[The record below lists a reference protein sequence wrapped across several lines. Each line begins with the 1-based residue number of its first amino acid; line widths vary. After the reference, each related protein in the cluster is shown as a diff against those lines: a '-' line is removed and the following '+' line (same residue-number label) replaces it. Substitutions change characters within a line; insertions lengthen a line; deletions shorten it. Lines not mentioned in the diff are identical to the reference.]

1 MFVDC
6 LNEDTDK
13 VPLQTHALREFEQV
27 RFSDVWLAIFNFLII
42 E

>member
-13 VPLQTHALREFEQV
+13 VPLQTHPLREFEQV
-27 RFSDVWLAIFNFLII
+27 SFSLSSDPLMYN
-42 E
+42 